1 MWLKIFPSIHK
12 LFSISSY
19 QFSFKILLLYKLF
32 IPMKKFIWIATLI
45 FSILTHAQDRPKLV
59 VGIVV
64 DQMKMEYLYRFESD
78 FSPNGFKRLIA
89 QGYTF
94 ENAHYN
100 YMPTYTA
107 PGHASVYTGTT
118 PAIHGIVSNEWFH
131 RTLKKDVYCTDD
143 ATVTTLVPG
152 SEIEGKMSPKNLQS
166 STITDELKL
175 STNFKS
181 KVIGIS
187 IKDRGAILPAG
198 HFADW
203 AFWYCKTGEFI
214 SSSFYG
220 NTLPTW
226 VNDFNKEKNYLKYA
240 SKGWSLLKPKE
251 TYNESLPDENPYEGK
266 LYQKTAFFPYNTKDM
281 VEKND
286 AGVLRVSPYGNNLVT
301 DLAKRAIEK
310 EELGKDSITD
320 FLALSFSSTDYIGHT
335 FGPRSIELQDT
346 YLRLDETIADLLT
359 YLDTKIGKGN
369 YLVFLTADHA
379 GAENANFLK
388 DNKYEVN
395 SINYKNVESDLRA
408 FSQSTFGEDLLL
420 NYSSFNVYFDK
431 DKIKSKALDLT
442 SVKQSFK
449 DYLYTKEYVKRVYTE
464 EEILAATGNDV
475 LLDFVSKGYDPTQN
489 GELYFV
495 YKPGYMEYYSTTGT
509 THGSP
514 YTYDTHVPII
524 FFGWHIKKGKTND
537 RKEITQI
544 APTVTQLLRITMP
557 NSTKGDVLTEIID

>member
-1 MWLKIFPSIHK
+1 
-12 LFSISSY
+12 
-19 QFSFKILLLYKLF
+19 
-32 IPMKKFIWIATLI
+32 MKKFIWIVTI
-45 FSILTHAQDRPKLV
+45 VFSALTHAQERPKLV

-64 DQMKMEYLYRFESD
+64 DQMKMEYLYRFQSD
-78 FSPNGFKRLIA
+78 FSANGFKRLMK

-118 PAIHGIVSNEWFH
+118 PALHGIVSNEWFH

-143 ATVTTLVPG
+143 ASVTTLVPG
-152 SEIEGKMSPKNLQS
+152 TESEGKMSPRNLQS
-166 STITDELKL
+166 STMTDELKL
-175 STNFKS
+175 STNFEG

-214 SSSFYG
+214 SSSYYG
-220 NTLPTW
+220 TTLPTW
-226 VNDFNKEKNYLKYA
+226 VDDFNKEKNYIPYA
-240 SKGWSLLKPKE
+240 QKGWGLFKPKE
-251 TYNESLPDENPYEGK
+251 TYNESLPDDNPYEGK
-266 LYQKTAFFPYNTKDM
+266 LYKKQPFFPYNMKEMLDD
-281 VEKND
+281 ND
-286 AGVLRVSPYGNNLVT
+286 AGVLRVSPYGNNLIV
-301 DLAKRAIEK
+301 DFAKRAIEK
-310 EELGKDSITD
+310 ENLGKDAVTD

-335 FGPRSIELQDT
+335 FGPRSIEIQDT
-346 YLRLDETIADLLT
+346 YLRLDQNIAEFLN
-359 YLDTKIGKGN
+359 YLDATVGKGN

-379 GAENANFLK
+379 GAENATYLK
-388 DNKYEVN
+388 DHKYEVN
-395 SINYKNVESDLRA
+395 SINYKNVESDLKD
-408 FSQSTFGEDLLL
+408 FSKTTFGDDLLL
-420 NYSSFNVYFDK
+420 NYSSFNVHFDK
-431 DKIKSKALDLT
+431 DKIKAKGLNLT
-442 SVKQSFK
+442 DVKQSFK

-464 EEILAATGNDV
+464 EEILSATGNDV
-475 LLDFVSKGYDPTQN
+475 LLDYVSKGYDPTQN

-495 YKPGYMEYYSTTGT
+495 YKPGYLEYSTTGT

-524 FFGWHIKKGKTND
+524 FYGWHIKKGKTND

-544 APTVTQLLRITMP
+544 APTVTQLLKITMP
-557 NSTKGDVLTEIID
+557 NSTDAKVLTEIVDAK